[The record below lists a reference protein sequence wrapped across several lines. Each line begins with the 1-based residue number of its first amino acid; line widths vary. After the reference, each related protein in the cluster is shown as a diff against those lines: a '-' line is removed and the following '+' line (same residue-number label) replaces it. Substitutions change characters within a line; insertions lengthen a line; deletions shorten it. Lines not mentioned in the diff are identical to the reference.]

1 MTPTDGA
8 PTPPSISPHRVL
20 PLALPVLAENVL
32 LMAVNWSDMILA
44 GRILQEPRY
53 LAAIT
58 VAAYLVWFLKG
69 ISDVVGVGVFA
80 VAARE
85 IGAGRADEANRA
97 AAQAV
102 QLAFA
107 LGIVIATFVYFTAA
121 RISSL
126 LAPQGLS
133 VSLAADYLRH
143 FCWAIPLDMV
153 MLVGVNCLRAAG
165 YTTAGMFVGF
175 GVNIV
180 NVALCWILTV
190 GAFGVPEF
198 GWLGIALGASTAFA
212 LGGVVVLF
220 VLMHG
225 VGVLKIPAAPSPP
238 NFQMI
243 GRILRVGVPA
253 AAATIGLIL
262 CHLAFVAIIARL
274 GEHASAAHGVAIQVE
289 SLSYLM
295 GEAFAAATGALVG
308 QSLGAGRPE
317 LAKACG
323 RAGMKWAALFMGAM
337 GVVFFSLSTQLCG
350 VFSPKPEV
358 SELSGQVMKLMA
370 VAEAPL
376 GVLIVGIG
384 VLRGSGDTGWL
395 LFLNLTSML
404 AVRLPLAVLFTS
416 ATFGWGLWGAWLA
429 MFFDVN
435 LRAAIAYA
443 RFRHG
448 GWTKKRV

>member
-1 MTPTDGA
+1 LTPTEE
-8 PTPPSISPHRVL
+8 PSVPPSISPHRVL

-44 GRILQEPRY
+44 GRILEEPRY

-69 ISDVVGVGVFA
+69 ISDIVGVGVFA

-85 IGAGRADEANRA
+85 IGARRPNEANRA

-102 QLAFA
+102 QMAFA
-107 LGIVIATFVYFTAA
+107 LGLALAFIVYFTADF
-121 RISSL
+121 ISSL

-133 VSLAADYLRH
+133 VTLAADYLRH

-165 YTTAGMFVGF
+165 YTAAGMFVGF

-180 NVALCWILTV
+180 NVALCWMLTV
-190 GAFGVPEF
+190 GAFGIPKF
-198 GWLGIALGASTAFA
+198 GWIGIALGASTAFA

-220 VLMHG
+220 VLMRG
-225 VGVLKIPAAPSPP
+225 VGVLKIPGRPSPP
-238 NFQMI
+238 NFEMI
-243 GRILRVGVPA
+243 VRILRVGVPA
-253 AAATIGLIL
+253 ATATIGLIL

-274 GEHASAAHGVAIQVE
+274 GEQASAAHGVAIQVE

-308 QSLGAGRPE
+308 QALGAGRPD

-337 GVVFFSLSTQLCG
+337 GVFFFALSTQLCG
-350 VFSPKPEV
+350 LFSPRPEV
-358 SELSGQVMKLMA
+358 TELGGQVMRLMA
-370 VAEAPL
+370 LAEAPL

-416 ATFGWGLWGAWLA
+416 STFGWGLWGAWLA

-435 LRAAIAYA
+435 LRAIIAYA

-448 GWTKKRV
+448 GWTTKRV